1 MSQGLNAS
9 AYAAVSTVSGKSI
22 QIKRLAW
29 IGDYFTG
36 PQSAFLGIVAV
47 LELLRYYK
55 QPALLYPLDD
65 SYIHMALSHTLLT
78 SGTWGMNPGDWAA
91 ASSSPLWTIIL
102 AAFAWVPS
110 PAVPLLLN
118 ILIGS
123 LFIAFLER
131 LPPPWS
137 VSGQGQASNRPLA
150 WTVFYAAP
158 LPLLAILGMEHLLH
172 AFLVVLLAYYATRA
186 ISADAD
192 TKPASPWTIAP
203 FSALAMLCRY
213 ESLAPVALLTVMALG
228 FGRWR
233 IALAL
238 LAGLIPTVAL
248 GLLWINH
255 GGQFLPNSIYLK
267 PQPLDH
273 HSLLALVH
281 NLKWRIEWQF
291 HARAWLS
298 AATTMAIL
306 LISIGTFLGSRCW
319 QTLRKWRTLLLLTAI
334 GATVFQ
340 FFFGALGW
348 LYRYEAWLLVLN
360 VFAVSYFIR
369 PYYYAAAMLLILMPR
384 AVLDGSDTMSA
395 MQDRFYEH
403 YLPALFVRSYNGHAP
418 VVVNDLGVMAY
429 YDRTPVRD
437 MFGLG
442 SNEPL
447 RMRLTHSY
455 DAAHVAAWVAQTGA
469 PLAVLQP
476 CWPIIAS
483 VTPAS
488 WQPIALWIIPHNSVF
503 ADRAVAFYSTS
514 PAQAVLLRQDM
525 IRFDLTLAVYPELH
539 HYLLPVGAKQQELQ
553 RMAKCDM

>member
-1 MSQGLNAS
+1 MSPDLITH
-9 AYAAVSTVSGKSI
+9 AYAKASTVSDKFA
-22 QIKRLAW
+22 QINRLAW
-29 IGDYFTG
+29 IGDHFTA
-36 PQSAFLGIVAV
+36 PQCAFLSIVTV
-47 LELLRYYK
+47 LELLRYYM

-65 SYIHMALSHTLLT
+65 SYIHMALAHTLLI

-102 AAFAWVPS
+102 AAFAWIPS
-110 PAVPLLLN
+110 PAIPLLLN

-123 LFIAFLER
+123 LFISFLER
-131 LPPPWS
+131 LPPSRS
-137 VSGQGQASNRPLA
+137 VDAEGQAFNRRLV

-172 AFLVVLLAYYATRA
+172 AFLVVLLAYHTTRTIA
-186 ISADAD
+186 ANADIA
-192 TKPASPWTIAP
+192 PVSPWTILL

-213 ESLAPVALLTVMALG
+213 ESLAPVALLAVMALC

-238 LAGLIPTVAL
+238 LAGLIPTILL
-248 GLLWINH
+248 GLLWIHH

-267 PQPLDH
+267 PQPLDYD
-273 HSLLALVH
+273 SLRAMAH
-281 NLKWRIEWQF
+281 NLIWRFEWQF
-291 HARAWLS
+291 HARAWIS
-298 AATTMAIL
+298 AATTLAIL
-306 LISIGTFLGSRCW
+306 LISIGTFLGNRCW
-319 QTLRKWRTLLLLTAI
+319 QTLRNWRTLLLLTAI

-360 VFAVSYFIR
+360 VFALSYFIR

-384 AVLDGSDTMSA
+384 AILNASDTMSA

-403 YLPALFVRSYNGHAP
+403 YLPSLFVRSYDAHVP
-418 VVVNDLGVMAY
+418 VIVNDLGIMAY
-429 YDRTPVRD
+429 YNRAPVHD

-442 SNEPL
+442 SDEPL

-455 DAAHVAAWVAQTGA
+455 DAAHVAVWVAQTGA

-483 VTPAS
+483 VTPTS
-488 WQPIALWIIPHNSVF
+488 WLPVALWIIPHNSVF
-503 ADRAVAFYSTS
+503 ADYAVAFYSTS
-514 PAQAVLLRQDM
+514 PAQAALLRQDM
-525 IRFDLTLAVYPELH
+525 IQFQPTLAAYPELH
-539 HYLLPVGAKQQELQ
+539 HYLLPIGIKQQQLQ
-553 RMAKCDM
+553 HMAKCSM